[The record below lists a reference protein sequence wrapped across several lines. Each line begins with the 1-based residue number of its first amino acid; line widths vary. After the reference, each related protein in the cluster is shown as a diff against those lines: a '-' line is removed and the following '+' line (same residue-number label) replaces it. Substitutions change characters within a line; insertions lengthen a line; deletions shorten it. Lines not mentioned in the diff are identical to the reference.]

1 MSNGE
6 GSLIKHVG
14 HSSLSSPFLASKSF
28 SLNLLLHV
36 PNLSEILSVSKF
48 ANDNSVY
55 FEFHLCFCFV
65 KDQVTKMTLL
75 EGRLKGGLCVFE
87 LKSILK
93 LQGLPF
99 LMVLLQICNL
109 FKGL

>member
-48 ANDNSVY
+48 VNDNSVY

-75 EGRLKGGLCVFE
+75 EGRLKA
-87 LKSILK
+87 
-93 LQGLPF
+93 
-99 LMVLLQICNL
+99 
-109 FKGL
+109 